1 MNRSSEAI
9 WVTLSL
15 DLYSVYSG
23 YESVDARMEMRIE
36 CDNFD
41 VEVTS
46 DIFSVHCTCW
56 FPYFLVAKLMELFLQ
71 AQREHVE

>member
-1 MNRSSEAI
+1 
-9 WVTLSL
+9 
-15 DLYSVYSG
+15 
-23 YESVDARMEMRIE
+23 MEMRIE